1 MYKND
6 TTTHVYQNEWQRL
19 RTNIRKT
26 EAWLRTNINEFLSQ
40 FEITHQQLTILRILR
55 DANNEPISTKEIG
68 TKMMDKNSDV
78 SRLVDRLVDK
88 GLVRKRKSTTDG
100 RLVQV
105 SINYEGLK
113 ILAKIDDHKQDLDQ
127 RFSLLS
133 EDEAEQLNFLLEKA
147 RS

>member
-1 MYKND
+1 MFEKD
-6 TTTHVYQNEWQRL
+6 TSRSIYNSEWQRL
-19 RTNIRKT
+19 RENIRQT
-26 EAWLRTNINEFLSQ
+26 EAWLRTNMNEFLGE
-40 FEITHQQLTILRILR
+40 FEVTPQQLNILRILR
-55 DANNEPISTKEIG
+55 DANNEPMSTKEIG
-68 TKMMDKNSDV
+68 RKMMDKNSDV

-88 GLVRKRKSTTDG
+88 ELVRKRKSPTDG

-113 ILAKIDDHKQDLDQ
+113 ILAKIDDRKQELDQ